1 MTLLHVKWFH
11 DFSFL
16 DSPLG
21 FGDALT
27 PLVVWMMLG
36 GAIAIGSMV
45 FVDGALSGSRIYSQI
60 TNWLEA
66 RKEHGPLVMRV
77 GAGMT
82 LLLSWQSDAIL
93 VPELAASAA
102 WIGWLQFALTILLI
116 FPRMTPV
123 AGGGIAILWL
133 IGLTDVGLF
142 HMLDYV
148 LFLGVA
154 IYLVVS
160 SSPVQWLKGIGIPAL
175 YVGLGFSLMWVAL
188 EKIVYPA
195 WGTNILELNQS
206 LTLGIPTDQFLIF
219 VAVSELVLGFL
230 LVIGLMGR
238 PLGIAITLVLF
249 STAVTFGKTEVVGHT
264 IIHAA
269 LIVFLLEGEGSFYK
283 TPIDVHRKL
292 SLRFAFA
299 SLNFVIV
306 SAVMFAVYVAWSKL
320 VFENAAV

>member
-1 MTLLHVKWFH
+1 MKWFH

-21 FGDALT
+21 SGDALT
-27 PLVVWMMLG
+27 PFVMWMMLG
-36 GAIAIGSMV
+36 GAIGIGSLV
-45 FVDGALSGSRIYSQI
+45 FVDGALSSSSIYHRI
-60 TNWLEA
+60 TDWLEA

-93 VPELAASAA
+93 VPELAASAS
-102 WIGWLQFALTILLI
+102 WVGWLQFALTIVLI
-116 FPRMTPV
+116 FPRLTPI
-123 AGGGIAILWL
+123 AGLGILVLWVIAL
-133 IGLTDVGLF
+133 LDVGLF

-148 LFLGVA
+148 LFIGVA
-154 IYLVVS
+154 VYLAVS
-160 SSPVQWLKGIGIPAL
+160 SSTSKWIKGFGIPAL

-188 EKIVYPA
+188 EKIIYPA
-195 WGTNILELNQS
+195 WGTNILELNES
-206 LTLGIPTDQFLIF
+206 LALGIPIDQFLIF

-249 STAVTFGKTEVVGHT
+249 TTALVFGKTEVVGHT

-292 SLRFAFA
+292 GLKFAFA

-306 SAVMFAVYVAWSKL
+306 SAVMFAVYVTWSKL
-320 VFENAAV
+320 VFENNVG